1 MAYER
6 RSFTSCAWVFMIR
19 LDNISKQNGHQILFI
34 EASAALH
41 RGEKVGLVGPNG
53 AGKTTL
59 FRLITGQE
67 QTDEGLVSSDRGITI
82 GYFSQDVGEMSGKSA
97 VAETMD
103 GAGPVSEVAAELVD
117 LEAAMADPK
126 RGNEM
131 DTIITRYG
139 EVQGRF
145 EELGGYALEGR
156 AREVLAGLSFS
167 QEMMDG
173 DVGALSGGW
182 KMRVALA
189 RILLMRPDAMLLDE
203 PSNHLDLE
211 SLIWL
216 EQFLRDY
223 DGLLL
228 MTSHDREFMN
238 RIVTK
243 IVEIDAGQLTTYSG
257 DYAFYEQQRG
267 LAEKQQQ
274 AQFDRQQA
282 MLAKEIKFI
291 ERFKARA
298 SHAAQVQ
305 SRVKKLD
312 KIEKVEPP
320 KRRQAVA
327 FEFQP
332 APRSGEDVASL
343 KNVAKGYG
351 NRRIYQGLDFQVR
364 RKERWCVMG
373 VNGAGKSTLLKLIA
387 GATEPDG
394 GTVVVGAC
402 VKMGYFAQHAMD
414 LLDGERTVFEQLEY
428 TFPQAGQG
436 SLRALAGCFG
446 FSGDDVEKRCRV
458 LSGGEKAR
466 LVMAQMLYD
475 PPNFLV
481 LDEPTN
487 HLDLMTKEML
497 IKALADYEGA
507 MLFVSHDRRF
517 LAALSNRVLEVTA
530 DGVHQY
536 GGGYTEY
543 VERTGQEAPGLHA

>member
-1 MAYER
+1 
-6 RSFTSCAWVFMIR
+6 MIR
-19 LDNISKQNGHQILFI
+19 LESIGKQNGKQIVFI
-34 EASAALH
+34 EASAALQ
-41 RGEKVGLVGPNG
+41 RGEKIGLVGPNG

-59 FRLITGQE
+59 FRMITGEE
-67 QTDEGLVSSDRGITI
+67 QPDEGQVSVDRGITI
-82 GYFSQDVGEMSGKSA
+82 GYFSQDVGDMAGRSA
-97 VAETMD
+97 VAEVME
-103 GAGPVSEVAAELVD
+103 GAGPVSEVAAELKA
-117 LEAAMADPK
+117 LEAAMADPDQAD
-126 RGNEM
+126 RM
-131 DTIITRYG
+131 DEIIARYG

-145 EELGGYALEGR
+145 EELDGYALDGR
-156 AREVLAGLSFS
+156 AREVLAGLGFS
-167 QEMMDG
+167 DEMMEG
-173 DVGALSGGW
+173 DVAKLSGGW

-203 PSNHLDLE
+203 PSNHLDIE

-216 EQFLRDY
+216 EGFLKGY
-223 DGLLL
+223 EGALL

-238 RIVTK
+238 RIVGK
-243 IVEIDAGQLTTYSG
+243 IIEIDGGALTSYSG
-257 DYAFYEQQRG
+257 DYAFYEQQRA

-274 AQFDRQQA
+274 AQFERQQA
-282 MLAKEIKFI
+282 MLAKEIAFI

-312 KIEKVEPP
+312 KIDRVEPP
-320 KRRQAVA
+320 RRRQTVM

-332 APRSGEDVASL
+332 APRSGEDVVSL
-343 KNVAKGYG
+343 KGIDKRYG
-351 NRRIYQGLDFQVR
+351 SRTIYEGLDFKIS

-373 VNGAGKSTLLKLIA
+373 VNGAGKSTLLKLVT
-387 GATEPDG
+387 GATSPDK
-394 GTVVVGAC
+394 GAVNLGAS
-402 VKMGYFAQHAMD
+402 VKMGYFAQHAME
-414 LLDGERTVFEQLEY
+414 LLDGEQTVFEWLESS
-428 TFPQAGQG
+428 FPQSGQG

-487 HLDLMTKEML
+487 HLDMATKEML
-497 IKALADYEGA
+497 IQALRDYEGT

-517 LAALSNRVLEVTA
+517 LAALSNRVLELTE
-530 DGVHQY
+530 DGIGTY

-543 VERTGQEAPGLHA
+543 VARTGQEAPGLRG